1 MLLRRV
7 TQHIKDQNWFAVW
20 LDFVIV
26 VIGVF
31 IGLQTSNWNDAREQ
45 NRQAAVYTDRLSNDL
60 QIEFEY
66 ATSLIEY
73 YRVTHQAGLIAYD
86 GLSAEMAL
94 DDETV
99 LINAFRASQ
108 YNWYERRRAAFDEI
122 VASGSL
128 ALIDDVAL
136 RETAIGIYNTPVF
149 SLLES
154 EGASSRYRER
164 FRMAIDPR
172 LHENLLRNC
181 GDVEYDNG
189 GEAVALVEIGYACKL
204 DVSKD
209 DIAEAI
215 AALRRDIELFPALR
229 LRNAQVSGQIIDME
243 IFLRT
248 HGLVARFGS

>member
-45 NRQAAVYTDRLSNDL
+45 TRQAAVYSERLSNEL

-66 ATSLIEY
+66 ATSIVEY
-73 YRVTHQAGLIAYD
+73 YRVTHQAGLVAYD
-86 GLSAEMAL
+86 GLTADMAV

-128 ALIDDVAL
+128 ALIEDVAL

-149 SLLES
+149 SLLET
-154 EGASSRYRER
+154 EGAASRYRER

-189 GEAVALVEIGYACKL
+189 GDAVALVRLGYACAL
-204 DVSKD
+204 DASTD
-209 DIAEAI
+209 DIADAV
-215 AALRRDIELFPALR
+215 AALRQDTELFPALR
-229 LRNAQVSGQIIDME
+229 LRNAQVSGRIIDLE
-243 IFLRT
+243 TVLRT

>member
-94 DDETV
+94 DD
-99 LINAFRASQ
+99 
-108 YNWYERRRAAFDEI
+108 
-122 VASGSL
+122 
-128 ALIDDVAL
+128 
-136 RETAIGIYNTPVF
+136 
-149 SLLES
+149 
-154 EGASSRYRER
+154 
-164 FRMAIDPR
+164 
-172 LHENLLRNC
+172 
-181 GDVEYDNG
+181 
-189 GEAVALVEIGYACKL
+189 
-204 DVSKD
+204 
-209 DIAEAI
+209 
-215 AALRRDIELFPALR
+215 
-229 LRNAQVSGQIIDME
+229 
-243 IFLRT
+243 
-248 HGLVARFGS
+248 